1 MSTSIETAP
10 NPETAEPAN
19 PFLQFVDPRRY
30 RELVEFANKHTE
42 PGRLICPLSH
52 PGPRPTKAPIDRATG
67 LRGR

>member
-10 NPETAEPAN
+10 DTETEEPAN

-30 RELVEFANKHTE
+30 RELVELANKHTE

-52 PGPRPTKAPIDRATG
+52 AAPGPTKPLIDRATG

>member
-1 MSTSIETAP
+1 MPTSIETAP
-10 NPETAEPAN
+10 SAETEEPAN

-30 RELVEFANKHTE
+30 RERVELANKHSE

-52 PGPRPTKAPIDRATG
+52 PAPRPTKAPIDRVTG

>member
-1 MSTSIETAP
+1 MPGSIETAP
-10 NPETAEPAN
+10 NTQTEEAAN
-19 PFLQFVDPRRY
+19 PFLQFVDPGRY

-52 PGPRPTKAPIDRATG
+52 PVPRPTKAPIDRATG